1 MPSDCFRRMLMSALA
16 GLALVLSHVAVAGEL
31 TVAVSANDPVRVN
44 LLFSAGADV
53 NEPSRFG
60 MPIHVAS
67 GLGALAIIEA
77 LIVGGADI
85 EAEGRAGAHLLH
97 PAATKNQPDAVTL
110 LIEHGAK
117 VDSRDRFGFT
127 PFMAALAFPPE
138 GFDAA
143 EVLLASGADPNA
155 QDKADQLTALHW
167 AAGRGRLEVARF
179 LLAKGAAINFR
190 GGSGGTPLQ
199 EAVWRRRMEMIGFLV
214 ANGAD
219 VHAANRAGDTPM
231 DLARGNAEVLK
242 LLQIP

>member
-1 MPSDCFRRMLMSALA
+1 MPGLSVRRVWMSALA
-16 GLALVLSHVAVAGEL
+16 SLALVLSHVAVAGEL
-31 TVAVSANDPVRVN
+31 TDAVSANDPARVN
-44 LLFSAGADV
+44 LLLSAGADV

-60 MPIHVAS
+60 APIHIAS
-67 GLGALAIIEA
+67 GLGAVAIIDA
-77 LIVGGADI
+77 LIVAGAGI
-85 EAEGRAGAHLLH
+85 EAEGRAGVHPLH
-97 PAATKNQPDAVTL
+97 VAATKNHADAVTL
-110 LIEHGAK
+110 LIGHGAQ

-127 PFMAALAFPPE
+127 PLMAALAFPPE

-179 LLAKGAAINFR
+179 LIAKGADINFR
-190 GGSGGTPLQ
+190 GGSDGTPLH
-199 EAVWRRRMEMIGFLV
+199 EAVWRRRLEMIGFLV

-219 VHAANRAGDTPM
+219 LLAANRDGDTPI

-242 LLQIP
+242 LLEVP